1 MRGLIR
7 HWRAGGL
14 VLLGA
19 LLAAVA
25 FAMAWGGIED
35 TGVYLLMAALLCATQ
50 VPDAWRRGRDG

>member
-14 VLLGA
+14 LLLGA
-19 LLAAVA
+19 LLAAIA
-25 FAMAWGGIED
+25 FAMAWHGMQD
-35 TGVYLLMAALLCATQ
+35 TGAYLLMGALLCATQ

>member
-19 LLAAVA
+19 LLGAVA
-25 FAMAWGGIED
+25 FAMAWHGMQD
-35 TGVYLLMAALLCATQ
+35 TGVYLLMGALLCATQ
-50 VPDAWRRGRDG
+50 VPEAWRRGLDG

>member
-25 FAMAWGGIED
+25 FAMAWHCMQA
-35 TGVYLLMAALLCATQ
+35 TGVSLLMGALLCATQ
-50 VPDAWRRGRDG
+50 VPEAWRRGRDG

>member
-19 LLAAVA
+19 VLAAVA
-25 FAMAWGGIED
+25 FAMAWHDMQD
-35 TGVYLLMAALLCATQ
+35 TGVYLLMGALLCATQ
-50 VPDAWRRGRDG
+50 APDAWRRGRDA

>member
-19 LLAAVA
+19 LLATVA
-25 FAMAWGGIED
+25 FAMAWAGIED
-35 TGVYLLMAALLCATQ
+35 TGVYLLMGALLCATQ
-50 VPDAWRRGRDG
+50 VPEA

>member
-19 LLAAVA
+19 LLATIA
-25 FAMAWGGIED
+25 FAMAWHGMQD
-35 TGVYLLMAALLCATQ
+35 TGVYLLMGALLCATQ
-50 VPDAWRRGRDG
+50 VPEAWRRDRDG

>member
-1 MRGLIR
+1 MRGLMR

-19 LLAAVA
+19 LLGTIA
-25 FAMAWGGIED
+25 FAMAWHGMQD
-35 TGVYLLMAALLCATQ
+35 TGVYLLMGALLCATQ